1 MSWARADWSPIA
13 DQIRSFGTGLAN
25 VALRKQAMQR
35 QLGKDLVDY
44 DVANANMDLTRA
56 KTRSEEMDMAGR
68 ERLSQLF
75 DPTVLTPEQRTG
87 IGVNSMAGRN
97 IFADALRGAKLGQ
110 EAAQAKELFDNGT
123 PVERLSIVT
132 GNAVKP
138 YSLDGKS
145 GAVINQ
151 MTGEVVADTPLAS
164 RILGGGGSPVA
175 RVIDPET
182 NTALI
187 NQIYM
192 RTIRTTDPLGVERIS
207 NLPDADAQQR
217 DMRIAALMGL
227 PWNAQT
233 AYKLRM
239 GLIAVPPA
247 VAQTVGAAVA
257 QTPQAA
263 TPAAKKPTKD
273 WTEGLGV
280 DPVMQPQVNALLQ
293 MYHDREISQD
303 LLVQKLK
310 ELGFEE

>member
-1 MSWARADWSPIA
+1 MSWTRADWSPIA

-25 VALRKQAMQR
+25 VALRKQQLQR

-44 DVANANMDLTRA
+44 DVDNANMDLTRA
-56 KTRSEEMDMAGR
+56 KTRREEMDMDNIGR
-68 ERLSQLF
+68 LASMF
-75 DPTVLTPEQRTG
+75 DPGTLTPEQRTG
-87 IGVNSMAGRN
+87 LAANTMAGKN

-110 EAAQAKELFDNGT
+110 EAAQAKELFDKGT

-132 GNAVKP
+132 GSAVKP
-138 YSLDGKS
+138 YALNGKT

-151 MTGEVVADTPLAS
+151 MTGQVTADTPLAS
-164 RILGGGGSPVA
+164 RILGGGNGPVS

-192 RTIRTTDPLGVERIS
+192 RTIRTIDPLGVERLS

-227 PWNAQT
+227 PWNAET
-233 AYKLRM
+233 AYGLRT
-239 GLIAVPPA
+239 GLISVPPA

-257 QTPQAA
+257 QTPQVA
-263 TPAAKKPTKD
+263 TPATATPKKD
-273 WTEGLGV
+273 WTDGLLIDEGLR
-280 DPVMQPQVNALLQ
+280 QQANALADQ
-293 MYHDREISQD
+293 YRAGEITKEQ
-303 LLVQKLK
+303 LAQALK
-310 ELGFEE
+310 ELGV